1 MKPVFLLALLSA
13 PAALLS
19 AQTGQTIID
28 RAQQPSAPP
37 VAPAETTG
45 VVVAPGDAD
54 TGSQRIA
61 EPREFP
67 LSISVAYDTQA
78 YYTSNVRLVPEG
90 THEDYAV
97 VLANTLALR
106 GDFMSSAVADGV
118 LTPSVGFNFQR
129 FNHGIGS
136 KDHGDLDF
144 DAYSVPLSLRYRF
157 DPNWEATLGFAG
169 SAIYS
174 LEGPPKYHLIFRS
187 YSPALGLRKLI
198 GLGQNHIV
206 SLGAG
211 LSYAYTQSDRDSVP
225 AGFSAYRKDR
235 NDKWDA
241 TTDAAYYYLRGN
253 WVVSPYARLAYSDYL
268 HYQETNLLPS
278 SATDVDRRDLTGS
291 LGLSVTYNFTPWAA
305 ARAFS
310 SYDWRESL
318 GDEVFDYGY
327 QNTTAG
333 FGLSL
338 SASF

>member
-28 RAQQPSAPP
+28 RSQQPAAPP
-37 VAPAETTG
+37 VAPAETPG
-45 VVVAPGDAD
+45 VVVTPGDAD

-67 LSISVAYDTQA
+67 VRLSVAYDTQA
-78 YYTSNVRLVPEG
+78 YYTNNVRLVPDG
-90 THEDYAV
+90 THENYAV
-97 VLANTLALR
+97 VVANTLALR
-106 GDFMSSAVADGV
+106 GDFKSSAVGGGV
-118 LTPSVGFNFQR
+118 LTPSAGFNFQR
-129 FNHGIGS
+129 FNHGVGS
-136 KDHGDLDF
+136 DDHRDLDF

-157 DPNWEATLGFAG
+157 GANWEATFGVAG
-169 SAIYS
+169 SAVYS

-187 YSPALGLRKLI
+187 YSPSLSLRKLI

-211 LSYAYTQSDRDSVP
+211 LSYACTESDRDSVP
-225 AGFSAYRKDR
+225 SGFSAYRKDR

-241 TTDAAYYYLRGN
+241 AADVAYYYLRGN

-278 SATDVDRRDLTGS
+278 SATDVDRQDLTGS
-291 LGLSVTYNFTPWAA
+291 IGLSVTYNFTSWAS
-305 ARAFS
+305 ARAFT

-318 GDEVFDYGY
+318 GDKTFDYGY
-327 QNTTAG
+327 RNTNAG
-333 FGLSL
+333 LGLSL
-338 SASF
+338 SANF